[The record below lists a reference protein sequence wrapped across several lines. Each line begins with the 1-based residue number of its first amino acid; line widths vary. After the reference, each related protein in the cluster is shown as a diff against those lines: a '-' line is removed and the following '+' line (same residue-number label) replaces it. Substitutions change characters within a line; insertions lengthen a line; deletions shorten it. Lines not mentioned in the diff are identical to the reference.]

1 MHIVLLSLLHFVQQ
15 LGGMLSLRS
24 RGFFA
29 QTVQC
34 LVARGR
40 DEPADR
46 RWRNAGSRPLS
57 QRDCEG
63 FLHRFLGERN
73 VAEEAGEH
81 GHATS
86 VFAPKY
92 CVDRCVQLVCS
103 TNGRTSMG
111 VVVARAN
118 FRAHSSAA
126 SRSGTRTMVI
136 PPICSLLSMNGPS
149 VSKMSPFWW
158 RRTVAELEAWSPP
171 LKTHTSADCIS
182 LCNAFTS
189 LIILFRAAGGG

>member
-1 MHIVLLSLLHFVQQ
+1 
-15 LGGMLSLRS
+15 MLTLRS

-40 DEPADR
+40 NEPAHR
-46 RWRNAGSRPLS
+46 RRRNAGTRPLS
-57 QRDCEG
+57 KRDCEG

-86 VFAPKY
+86 VFAPKD
-92 CVDRCVQLVCS
+92 CFDLCVQLGCS

-111 VVVARAN
+111 VVVARAS
-118 FRAHSSAA
+118 FRAHNSAA

-149 VSKMSPFWW
+149 VSTMSPFWW
-158 RRTVAELEAWSPP
+158 RRTVAELAAWSPP
-171 LKTHTSADCIS
+171 LKTHTPADCIS
-182 LCNAFTS
+182 LCSAIKS
-189 LIILFRAAGGG
+189 LM